1 MARIEP
7 ELELHPDGGQVVIT
21 RFECRTVPRLLAV
34 RLVHASLKRDV
45 RRAAKGFLGVRT
57 VIDWDRRTMLSISL
71 WESLDSIYAMGEVPR
86 HVSASRLPT
95 QLGVR
100 TTCGIFYLAG
110 DWRRVMFR
118 SATVARSPLHPLND
132 DLSSTQV

>member
-7 ELELHPDGGQVVIT
+7 LLELHPEGGQVVIT

-34 RLVHASLKRDV
+34 RLVHSRLKRDV
-45 RRAAKGFLGVRT
+45 RRAAPGFIAVKT
-57 VIDWDRRTMLSISL
+57 VIDWSQRTMLSISL
-71 WESLDSIYAMGEVPR
+71 WENLDSIYAMGEVPS
-86 HVSASRLPT
+86 HVSASRLPA

-100 TTCGIFYLAG
+100 TTCGIFCMAG

-118 SATVARSPLHPLND
+118 GAAVARSPLHPLND
-132 DLSSTQV
+132 DLPSAQV